1 MTALSALVVWVVYA
15 VTPWVLAQGSPTS
28 STPSST
34 PPFAPSPP
42 AELDPT
48 TVTPGVLG
56 FTVTLL
62 LGIATFLL
70 IRSMIKHLAKVPREP
85 DTRIPPG
92 PPRTPGSRDSRPPPS
107 G

>member
-1 MTALSALVVWVVYA
+1 MSLVAALMTTVAIATATTDPSRAA
-15 VTPWVLAQGSPTS
+15 GAAHGSR
-28 STPSST
+28 
-34 PPFAPSPP
+34 
-42 AELDPT
+42 PT

-70 IRSMIKHLAKVPREP
+70 ILSMIKHLSKIPREP

-92 PPRTPGSRDSRPPPS
+92 PPRTPGNRDSRPPAH
-107 G
+107 